1 MKKKHIGSSVNNF
14 LEEEGPLKETQLGA
28 AQKILSIPEVKTEP
42 VSVEN
47 FFELR
52 SKTLE
57 KLMEEAQKL
66 KLLDF
71 GQNPIC

>member
-1 MKKKHIGSSVNNF
+1 MKKKHIGSSLNSF
-14 LEEEGPLKETQLGA
+14 LEEEGLLKETQLGA

-66 KLLDF
+66 KL
-71 GQNPIC
+71 GYE

>member
-1 MKKKHIGSSVNNF
+1 MKKKHIGSSLNSF
-14 LEEEGPLKETQLGA
+14 LEEEGLLKERELVA
-28 AQKILSIPEVKTEP
+28 AQKNLSIPEVKTEP

-66 KLLDF
+66 KL
-71 GQNPIC
+71 GYE